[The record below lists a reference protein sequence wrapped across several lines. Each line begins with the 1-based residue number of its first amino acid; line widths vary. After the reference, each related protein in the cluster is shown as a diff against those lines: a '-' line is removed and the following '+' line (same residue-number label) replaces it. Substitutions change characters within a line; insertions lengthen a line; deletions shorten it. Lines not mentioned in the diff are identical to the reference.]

1 MHTNRRDLLLAG
13 GCAAST
19 PLLWS
24 VTTRLRAEEPD
35 PPPETTTIRLAK
47 SPSHLHRPAVRGK
60 RPAECR
66 GVHKRRLRRN
76 RVRW

>member
-13 GCAAST
+13 CFAAST

-24 VTTRLRAEEPD
+24 ITTRLRAEEPD

-47 SPSHLHRPAVRGK
+47 GPSICIAPV
-60 RPAECR
+60 
-66 GVHKRRLRRN
+66 
-76 RVRW
+76 